1 MNLPSREQVRYHGVR
16 WAWVPGLALLVYM
29 AFPSSASNVAPLL
42 EPGGVAEH
50 EVIAPFTFPVN
61 KSDQELAREAEE
73 LASTVKPIYEFQQ
86 RAFDSATIALHA
98 FFAAMQNAADQGGPQ
113 AVMRVAKEQGVVLSA
128 AEAAYLAKGGKR
140 RGLERALTDLFDR
153 TLSLGVTPPGVLQ
166 VEQAPDLI
174 IRRRSSETSVSRD
187 QVLSYAQYLARA
199 RLVHPDKGSSIADA
213 AYRRLAAHF
222 YRPTLVLNSL
232 ETERRRDE
240 LRRSVDPS
248 KYIVRAGD
256 RIVGAHEVVTNEA
269 HEKLVALHNDLV
281 RRGAATSR
289 SVGGVFGPLLRDSL
303 VLGIFWVLLV
313 FYRRETYR
321 EWRQVT
327 LMGCLFGL
335 VLLQAAAVA
344 RFWPQHPEIIV
355 LPFLAMMLTVLFN
368 GRVSMN
374 AAMIVAVVISL
385 QPVFHDVPA
394 LFLCLVGGVT
404 AALSVRGL
412 RRRSNFYL
420 PVLIIALGYLAAAL
434 ALGLAGSWSVAE
446 IGLRGV
452 WGAANGLVAAGLSFF
467 LLPLAEA
474 LTGITTD
481 LTLLE
486 LSDPSRPLL
495 RRLSLEA
502 PGTYAH
508 SVAMANLVE
517 AACNRIGANGLL
529 GRVGCYYHD
538 IGKVKNPQ
546 YFVENQARGSNP
558 HDRLKAYQSAE
569 IIRAHVTD
577 GLVLAREAALPEAVT
592 AFIPEHHGTT
602 EITYFLDRAKKS
614 GDGASPDPSDFVY
627 PGPKPHSKETAI
639 TMLADSVEA
648 ALRVLEDLTPQKIEE
663 VINHI
668 VRTKLNAGQ
677 LDEAPMTLQQLEQ
690 VKQEFVRIITG
701 MYHNRIDYP
710 ESSGGITA
718 TWQPGSA
725 SAVRESRSP
734 CSTAPRCDGSTAAPP
749 AVGGSPMCW
758 RSRCASPTAS
768 YWGTCTSVRR
778 PRGVG

>member
-1 MNLPSREQVRYHGVR
+1 MTLPSREQLRYHGTR
-16 WAWVPGLALLVYM
+16 WVWVPGLALLTYL
-29 AFPSSASNVAPLL
+29 AFPSSANNVAPLL
-42 EPGGVAEH
+42 EPGAVAEH

-73 LASTVKPIYEFQQ
+73 LASTVKPIYQFQQ
-86 RAFDSATIALHA
+86 RALDSASIALHA
-98 FFAAMQNAADQGGPQ
+98 FFAGIENAADQGGAQ
-113 AVMRVAKEQGVVLSA
+113 AVMRVAKEQGLVLSP
-128 AEAAYLAKGGKR
+128 AEAGYLAKGGKR
-140 RGLERALTDLFDR
+140 HGLEKALSDLFDR
-153 TLSLGVTPPGVLQ
+153 TLALGVTAPGVLQ
-166 VEQAPDLI
+166 VEQAPELI

-199 RLVHPDKGSSIADA
+199 RLTHPDKGSSVGDA
-213 AYRRLAAHF
+213 VYVRLAGHF
-222 YRPTLVLNSL
+222 YRPTLVPNTL

-240 LRRSVDPS
+240 QRRSVDPS

-256 RIVGAHEVVTNEA
+256 RIVGAHEVVTNEV
-269 HEKLVALHNDLV
+269 HEKLVALHAELV
-281 RRGAATSR
+281 RHGTATSS
-289 SVGGVFGPLLRDSL
+289 SVGGVLGPLLRDSL
-303 VLGIFWVLLV
+303 VVGIFWVLLV

-321 EWRQVT
+321 EQRQVAVI
-327 LMGCLFGL
+327 GGLFGI

-344 RFWPQHPEIIV
+344 RFFPQHPEVIA
-355 LPFLAMMLTVLFN
+355 LPFLAMMMTVLFN

-374 AAMIVAVVISL
+374 GAMIVAVVISL

-394 LFLCLVGGVT
+394 LLLCLGGGVA

-412 RRRSNFYL
+412 RRRSNFYV
-420 PVLIIALGYLAAAL
+420 PVLIIALGYLGAAL
-434 ALGLAGSWSVAE
+434 ALGLGGNWSIAE

-467 LLPLAEA
+467 LLPLAESV
-474 LTGITTD
+474 TGITTD

-517 AACNRIGANGLL
+517 AACNRISANGLL

-546 YFVENQARGSNP
+546 YFVENQTRGNNP
-558 HDRLKAYQSAE
+558 HDRLKAHQSAE

-577 GLVLAREAALPEAVT
+577 GILLAREARLPEAVA

-602 EITYFLDRAKKS
+602 EITYFLDRAKKT
-614 GDGASPDPSDFVY
+614 GDGKSPNPSDFAY

-648 ALRVLEDLTPQKIEE
+648 ALRVLEDLTPQKIDD
-663 VINHI
+663 VISHI

-677 LDEAPMTLQQLEQ
+677 LDEAPMTLQQIDQ

-718 TWQPGSA
+718 TWQP
-725 SAVRESRSP
+725 
-734 CSTAPRCDGSTAAPP
+734 TARHS
-749 AVGGSPMCW
+749 
-758 RSRCASPTAS
+758 
-768 YWGTCTSVRR
+768 
-778 PRGVG
+778 

>member
-1 MNLPSREQVRYHGVR
+1 MTLPSREQLRYHGTR
-16 WAWVPGLALLVYM
+16 WAWVPGLALLTYL
-29 AFPSSASNVAPLL
+29 AFPSSANNVAPLL
-42 EPGGVAEH
+42 DPGAVAEH

-73 LASTVKPIYEFQQ
+73 LASTVKPIYQFQQ
-86 RAFDSATIALHA
+86 RALDSASIALHA
-98 FFAAMQNAADQGGPQ
+98 FFAGIENAADQGGAQ
-113 AVMRVAKEQGVVLSA
+113 AVMRVAKEQGFVLSP
-128 AEAAYLAKGGKR
+128 AEAGYLAKGGKR
-140 RGLERALTDLFDR
+140 RGLEKALSDLFDR
-153 TLSLGVTPPGVLQ
+153 TLALGVTAPGVLQ
-166 VEQAPDLI
+166 VEQAPELI

-187 QVLSYAQYLARA
+187 QVLSYAQYLGRA
-199 RLVHPDKGSSIADA
+199 RLTHPDKGSSVGDA
-213 AYRRLAAHF
+213 VSVRLAGHF
-222 YRPTLVLNSL
+222 FRPTLVPNTL

-240 LRRSVDPS
+240 QRRSVDPS

-256 RIVGAHEVVTNEA
+256 RIVGAHEVVTNEV
-269 HEKLVALHNDLV
+269 HEKLVALHSELV
-281 RRGAATSR
+281 RHGTATSS
-289 SVGGVFGPLLRDSL
+289 SVGGVLGPLLRDSL
-303 VLGIFWVLLV
+303 VVGIFWVLLV

-321 EWRQVT
+321 EQRQVAVI
-327 LMGCLFGL
+327 GGLFGV

-344 RFWPQHPEIIV
+344 RFFPQHPEVIA
-355 LPFLAMMLTVLFN
+355 LPLLAMMLTVLFN

-374 AAMIVAVVISL
+374 GVMIVAVVISL

-394 LFLCLVGGVT
+394 LFLCLGGGVA

-412 RRRSNFYL
+412 RRRSNFYV
-420 PVLIIALGYLAAAL
+420 PVLIIALGYLGAAL
-434 ALGLAGSWSVAE
+434 ALGLAGNWSIAE

-467 LLPLAEA
+467 LLPLAESV
-474 LTGITTD
+474 TGITTD

-517 AACNRIGANGLL
+517 AACNRISANGLL

-546 YFVENQARGSNP
+546 YFVENQTHGNNP

-577 GLVLAREAALPEAVT
+577 GLVLAREARLPEAVA

-602 EITYFLDRAKKS
+602 EITYFLDRAKKT
-614 GDGASPDPSDFVY
+614 GDGKSPNPSDFAY

-639 TMLADSVEA
+639 TMVADSVEA
-648 ALRVLEDLTPQKIEE
+648 ALRVLEDLTPQKIED
-663 VINHI
+663 VISHI

-677 LDEAPMTLQQLEQ
+677 LDEAPMTLQQIDQ

-718 TWQPGSA
+718 TWQP
-725 SAVRESRSP
+725 
-734 CSTAPRCDGSTAAPP
+734 TARQS
-749 AVGGSPMCW
+749 
-758 RSRCASPTAS
+758 
-768 YWGTCTSVRR
+768 
-778 PRGVG
+778 

>member
-1 MNLPSREQVRYHGVR
+1 MTLPSREQLRYHGTR
-16 WAWVPGLALLVYM
+16 WAWVPGLALLVYV

-42 EPGGVAEH
+42 EPGAVAEH
-50 EVIAPFTFPVN
+50 EVITPFTFPVN
-61 KSDQELAREAEE
+61 KTDQELAREAEE

-86 RAFDSATIALHA
+86 RAFDSATIAMHA

-113 AVMRVAKEQGVVLSA
+113 AVMRVAKEQGVVLSP

-153 TLSLGVTPPGVLQ
+153 TLGLGVTPPGVLL

-199 RLVHPDKGSSIADA
+199 RLVHPDKGSSIGDA
-213 AYRRLAAHF
+213 AYRRLAGHF

-335 VLLQAAAVA
+335 VLLQAAGVA

-718 TWQPGSA
+718 TWQP
-725 SAVRESRSP
+725 
-734 CSTAPRCDGSTAAPP
+734 TARQS
-749 AVGGSPMCW
+749 
-758 RSRCASPTAS
+758 
-768 YWGTCTSVRR
+768 
-778 PRGVG
+778 

>member
-1 MNLPSREQVRYHGVR
+1 MRLPTKDQVRYHGIR
-16 WAWVPGLALLVYM
+16 WVWVVLLAALAYV
-29 AFPSSASNVAPLL
+29 AFPSSATNVEPL
-42 EPGGVAEH
+42 PVGTPADHDV
-50 EVIAPFTFPVN
+50 VAPFTFPVN
-61 KSDQELAREAEE
+61 KSDEELAREAEE
-73 LASTVKPIYEFQQ
+73 LAGTVKPIYQFQD
-86 RAFDSATIALHA
+86 RALDSAVAAVRA
-98 FFAAMQNAADQGGPQ
+98 FFAALETAADQGG
-113 AVMRVAKEQGVVLSA
+113 AAAIAAAAKAQGVGLTG

-140 RGLERALTDLFDR
+140 HNLEKALGELVAR
-153 TLSLGVTPPGVLQ
+153 TLALGVTAPGVLQ

-174 IRRRSSETSVSRD
+174 VRRRASEQSVPRD

-199 RLVHPDKGSSIADA
+199 RQVHPDKSSSVGDA
-213 AYRRLAAHF
+213 VYLRLASHF
-222 YRPTLVLNSL
+222 FRPTLVPNTV

-256 RIVGAHEVVTNEA
+256 RIVSAHEVVTNEV

-281 RRGAATSR
+281 RRGAATSH
-289 SVGGVFGPLLRDSL
+289 SLGGALGPMLRDSL
-303 VLGIFWVLLV
+303 ILAIFWVLMV
-313 FYRRETYR
+313 FYRRETYA
-321 EWRQVT
+321 ELRQVA
-327 LMGCLFGL
+327 LIVGLFAL

-344 RFWPQHPEIIV
+344 RFVPEHAEIV
-355 LPFLAMMLTVLFN
+355 ILPFLAMMLTVLFN
-368 GRVSMN
+368 GRVSMI
-374 AAMIVAVVISL
+374 AAMILAAVIGL
-385 QPVFHDVPA
+385 QPVFHEMPA
-394 LFLCLVGGVT
+394 LFFCMVGGVT
-404 AALSVRGL
+404 AALSVRAL
-412 RRRSNFYL
+412 RRRSNFYV
-420 PVLIIALGYLAAAL
+420 PVLLIALGYLAGAL
-434 ALGLAGSWSVAE
+434 ALGLAGSWSVGA

-452 WGAANGLVAAGLSFF
+452 WGAANGLVCAGLTFF
-467 LLPLAEA
+467 LLPVAEA
-474 LTGITTD
+474 ITGITTD

-517 AACNRIGANGLL
+517 AACNRIDANGLL

-538 IGKVKNPQ
+538 VGKVKNPQ
-546 YFVENQARGSNP
+546 YFVENQTRGNNP
-558 HDRLKAYQSAE
+558 HDRLKPYQSAQ
-569 IIRAHVTD
+569 IIKAHVPD
-577 GLVLAREAALPEAVT
+577 GLALAVEAHLPETVA

-614 GDGASPDPSDFVY
+614 GDGGSPRTEDYRY
-627 PGPKPHSKETAI
+627 PGPKPRSAETAI

-677 LDEAPMTLQQLEQ
+677 LDDAPMTLRQVEQ

-718 TWQPGSA
+718 QWQP
-725 SAVRESRSP
+725 
-734 CSTAPRCDGSTAAPP
+734 AAK
-749 AVGGSPMCW
+749 A
-758 RSRCASPTAS
+758 
-768 YWGTCTSVRR
+768 
-778 PRGVG
+778 

>member
-16 WAWVPGLALLVYM
+16 WAWVPGLALLVYV

-42 EPGGVAEH
+42 EPGAVAEH
-50 EVIAPFTFPVN
+50 EVITPFTFPVN
-61 KSDQELAREAEE
+61 KTDQELAREAEE

-86 RAFDSATIALHA
+86 RAFDSATIAMHA

-113 AVMRVAKEQGVVLSA
+113 AVMRVAKEQGVVLSP

-153 TLSLGVTPPGVLQ
+153 TLGLGVTPPGVLQ

-174 IRRRSSETSVSRD
+174 IRRRSSETSVARD

-199 RLVHPDKGSSIADA
+199 RRAHPDKGSSVGDA
-213 AYRRLAAHF
+213 VYLRLAGHF
-222 YRPTLVLNSL
+222 YRPTLVLNTL
-232 ETERRRDE
+232 ETERRRDD

-256 RIVGAHEVVTNEA
+256 RIVAAHEVVTNEA

-321 EWRQVT
+321 ESRQVT
-327 LMGCLFGL
+327 LLGSLFGL
-335 VLLQAAAVA
+335 VLLQAAGVA

-355 LPFLAMMLTVLFN
+355 LPFLAMMMTVLFN

-546 YFVENQARGSNP
+546 YFVENQARGNNP

-718 TWQPGSA
+718 TWQP
-725 SAVRESRSP
+725 
-734 CSTAPRCDGSTAAPP
+734 TARQS
-749 AVGGSPMCW
+749 
-758 RSRCASPTAS
+758 
-768 YWGTCTSVRR
+768 
-778 PRGVG
+778 